1 MKADPGIKAVLKLK
15 KFKWKTVINDQAS
28 GMRSEVLEVANTEY
42 QKQLIRSQ
50 AEIFRENLSKEDIL
64 KEPLVI
70 DISSLVAF
78 GSEKNPD
85 KQNNLRSF
93 KCS

>member
-15 KFKWKTVINDQAS
+15 KFKWKTVINDQAT
-28 GMRSEVLEVANTEY
+28 GMRSEVLEVANTDY

-64 KEPLVI
+64 KDPLVI
-70 DISSLVAF
+70 DISSVVAF
-78 GSEKNPD
+78 GS
-85 KQNNLRSF
+85 
-93 KCS
+93 